1 MTANASN
8 PLSRAIAAGGQ
19 KLFLLTL
26 SVAALLAA
34 LGFSFAIFGAFSG
47 LLSTVTDQLLVI
59 ALGLGLIGIA
69 GVLGYSAL
77 N

>member
-1 MTANASN
+1 MTANAN

-47 LLSTVTDQLLVI
+47 MLATTVDQLLVI
-59 ALGLGLIGIA
+59 AVGGGLMAFGA
-69 GVLGYSAL
+69 VLGYAAL

>member
-1 MTANASN
+1 MTANAKN
-8 PLSRAIAAGGQ
+8 PLSRSIAAGGQ

-34 LGFSFAIFGAFSG
+34 LGFSVAIFGAFSG
-47 LLSTVTDQLLVI
+47 LLASTTDQLLVI
-59 ALGLGLIGIA
+59 AVGGSLLAVGAGLGYA
-69 GVLGYSAL
+69 AL

>member
-8 PLSRAIAAGGQ
+8 PLSRLIAAGGQ
-19 KLFLLTL
+19 KLFLVTL

-34 LGFSFAIFGAFSG
+34 LGFSFAVFGAFSG
-47 LLSTVTDQLLVI
+47 LLASTFDQLMVI
-59 ALGLGLIGIA
+59 AVGVGLIGVS
-69 GVLGYSAL
+69 GVVGYSAL

>member
-1 MTANASN
+1 MTANTRN

-26 SVAALLAA
+26 SVAAMLAA

-47 LLSTVTDQLLVI
+47 LLASTTDQLLVI
-59 ALGLGLIGIA
+59 AVGGSLMAVGAGLA
-69 GVLGYSAL
+69 YAAL

>member
-1 MTANASN
+1 MTANATN
-8 PLSRAIAAGGQ
+8 PVSRAIAAGGQ

-34 LGFSFAIFGAFSG
+34 LGFSFTIFGAFSG
-47 LLSTVTDQLLVI
+47 MLATTTDQLLVMVVGVGLV
-59 ALGLGLIGIA
+59 ALGSGLA
-69 GVLGYSAL
+69 YAAL